1 MDFKTGQVSSLQRV
15 FLDGRCDLTEHNC
28 DSVLKGERYSYQ
40 IAYKSSEKFFA
51 EIVIDSPLSQF
62 ITVRSVGNV
71 PSELPVYESDC
82 EFCERNEPGLFPDVL
97 FPIENNRVLIKRQ
110 NFYALWITVDLPKD
124 TDAGDYEIN
133 IKLKKDGETISENIF
148 GLHVINAVLPEQKL
162 IYTQWFHSDSIANYY
177 KIPVFCEKFWTLVES
192 FIKAAVH
199 TGVNMLLTPV
209 FTPPLDTEIG
219 GERLTVQLVDVKLEN
234 GKYSFGFNRFIRWV
248 RLAQK
253 CGIKY
258 FEISHLFSQ
267 WGAKYTPKI
276 MAEVNGSQKRIFG
289 WETSADSIEYAEF
302 LSAFIPQLIKVI
314 RSLGIEKSTFFHIS
328 DEPNEDQIESYS
340 RAKRTVAPLL
350 EDFPIIDALSD
361 YSFYESGIINN
372 PIPCTNDI
380 ESFIEKGF
388 PHPWTYYCCGQGG
401 KLSNRFFGM
410 PLSTTRIIGFQLFKY
425 GIEGFLQWGFNFYN
439 SQYSLRSIDPFAVTD
454 ADSAFP
460 SGDSFTVYPGK
471 SVAIESVRSEVFF
484 QALQDMR
491 ALTLLCDKIGKKR
504 TIAAVEAD
512 FGIITFFDYPRGTEK
527 NVEFAKIGQQLL
539 GQFTQI
545 VIHLQFFL

>member
-1 MDFKTGQVSSLQRV
+1 MDFKTVQVSSLQRV

-124 TDAGDYEIN
+124 MDAGDYEIK

-148 GLHVINAVLPEQKL
+148 VLHVINAVLPEQKL

-177 KIPVFCEKFWTLVES
+177 KIPVFCEKFWALVES

-234 GKYSFGFNRFIRWV
+234 GKYSFGFDRFIRWV

-276 MAEVNGSQKRIFG
+276 VAEVNGRQKRIFG

-340 RAKRTVAPLL
+340 RSKSTVAPLL

-471 SVAIESVRSEVFF
+471 SGAIESVRSEVFF

-491 ALTLLCDKIGKKR
+491 ALTLLCDRIGKKR

-527 NVEFAKIGQQLL
+527 MLNLRKSVNNYLDNLHKQ
-539 GQFTQI
+539 
-545 VIHLQFFL
+545 

>member
-71 PSELPVYESDC
+71 ASELPVYESDY

-110 NFYALWITVDLPKD
+110 NYYALWITVDLPKD

-177 KIPVFCEKFWTLVES
+177 KIPVFCEKFWALVES

-209 FTPPLDTEIG
+209 FTPPLDTEVG

-234 GKYSFGFNRFIRWV
+234 GKYSFGFDRFIRWV

-340 RAKRTVAPLL
+340 RAKSTVAPLL

-471 SVAIESVRSEVFF
+471 NGAIESVRSEVFY

-491 ALTLLCDKIGKKR
+491 ALTLLCDRIGKKR

-527 NVEFAKIGQQLL
+527 MLNLRKSVNNYLDNLHKQ
-539 GQFTQI
+539 
-545 VIHLQFFL
+545 

>member
-110 NFYALWITVDLPKD
+110 NYYALWITVDLPKD

-133 IKLKKDGETISENIF
+133 IKLKKDSETISENIF

-177 KIPVFCEKFWTLVES
+177 KIPVFCEKFWALVES

-219 GERLTVQLVDVKLEN
+219 GERLTVQLVDIKLEN
-234 GKYSFGFNRFIRWV
+234 GKYSFGFDRFIRWV

-276 MAEVNGSQKRIFG
+276 VAEVNGSQKRIFG

-302 LSAFIPQLIKVI
+302 LSTFIPQLIKVI

-471 SVAIESVRSEVFF
+471 SGAIESVRSEVFF

-491 ALTLLCDKIGKKR
+491 ALTLLCDRIGKKR

-527 NVEFAKIGQQLL
+527 MLNLRKSVNNYLDNLHKQ
-539 GQFTQI
+539 
-545 VIHLQFFL
+545 

>member
-110 NFYALWITVDLPKD
+110 NYYALWITVDLPKD

-148 GLHVINAVLPEQKL
+148 GLHVINAVLPEQKF

-177 KIPVFCEKFWTLVES
+177 KIPVFCEKFWALVES

-219 GERLTVQLVDVKLEN
+219 GERLTVQLVDIKLEN
-234 GKYSFGFNRFIRWV
+234 GKYSFGFDRFIRWV

-276 MAEVNGSQKRIFG
+276 MAEINGRQKRIFG

-340 RAKRTVAPLL
+340 RSKSTVAPLL

-471 SVAIESVRSEVFF
+471 SGAIESVRSEVFF

-491 ALTLLCDKIGKKR
+491 ALTLLCDRIGKKR

-527 NVEFAKIGQQLL
+527 MLNLRKSVNNYLDNLHKQ
-539 GQFTQI
+539 
-545 VIHLQFFL
+545 

>member
-110 NFYALWITVDLPKD
+110 NYYALWITVDLPKD
-124 TDAGDYEIN
+124 TDAGDYEIK

-177 KIPVFCEKFWTLVES
+177 KIPVFCEKFWALVES

-234 GKYSFGFNRFIRWV
+234 GKYSFDFDRFIRWV

-276 MAEVNGSQKRIFG
+276 VAEVNGSQKRIFG

-340 RAKRTVAPLL
+340 RAKRTVALLL

-471 SVAIESVRSEVFF
+471 SGAIESVRSEVFF

-491 ALTLLCDKIGKKR
+491 ALTLLCDRIGKKR

-527 NVEFAKIGQQLL
+527 MLNLRKSVNNYLDNLHKQ
-539 GQFTQI
+539 
-545 VIHLQFFL
+545 

>member
-110 NFYALWITVDLPKD
+110 NYYALWITVDLPKD
-124 TDAGDYEIN
+124 TDAGDYEIK

-148 GLHVINAVLPEQKL
+148 GLHVINAVLPEQRL

-177 KIPVFCEKFWTLVES
+177 KIPVFCEKFWALVES

-234 GKYSFGFNRFIRWV
+234 GKYSFGFDRFIRWV
-248 RLAQK
+248 SLAQK

-276 MAEVNGSQKRIFG
+276 VAEVNGRQKRIFG

-340 RAKRTVAPLL
+340 MAKRTVAPLL

-471 SVAIESVRSEVFF
+471 SGAIESVRSEVFY

-491 ALTLLCDKIGKKR
+491 ALTLLCDRIGKKR

-527 NVEFAKIGQQLL
+527 MLNLRKSVNNYL
-539 GQFTQI
+539 GNLHKQ
-545 VIHLQFFL
+545 

>member
-177 KIPVFCEKFWTLVES
+177 KIPVFCEKFWALVES

-209 FTPPLDTEIG
+209 FTPPLDTVIG

-276 MAEVNGSQKRIFG
+276 VAEVNGSQKRIFG

-340 RAKRTVAPLL
+340 MAKSTVAPLL

-471 SVAIESVRSEVFF
+471 SGAIESVRSEVFF

-491 ALTLLCDKIGKKR
+491 ALTLLCDRIGKKR

-527 NVEFAKIGQQLL
+527 MLNLRKSVNNYLDNLHKQ
-539 GQFTQI
+539 
-545 VIHLQFFL
+545 

>member
-1 MDFKTGQVSSLQRV
+1 MDFKTVQVSSLQRV

-124 TDAGDYEIN
+124 TDAGDYEIK

-177 KIPVFCEKFWTLVES
+177 KIPVFCENFWALVES

-219 GERLTVQLVDVKLEN
+219 GERLTVQLVDIKLEN
-234 GKYSFGFNRFIRWV
+234 GKYSFGFDRFIRWV

-276 MAEVNGSQKRIFG
+276 MAEINGRQKRIFG

-340 RAKRTVAPLL
+340 RSKSTVAPLL

-471 SVAIESVRSEVFF
+471 SGAIESVRSEVFF

-491 ALTLLCDKIGKKR
+491 ALTLLCDRIGKKR

-512 FGIITFFDYPRGTEK
+512 FDIITFFDYPRGTEK
-527 NVEFAKIGQQLL
+527 MLNLRKSVNNYLDNLHKQ
-539 GQFTQI
+539 
-545 VIHLQFFL
+545 

>member
-71 PSELPVYESDC
+71 PSELPVYESDY

-177 KIPVFCEKFWTLVES
+177 KIPVFCEKFWALVES

-209 FTPPLDTEIG
+209 FTPPLDTEVG

-234 GKYSFGFNRFIRWV
+234 GKYSFGFDRFIRWV

-276 MAEVNGSQKRIFG
+276 MAEVNGRQKRIFG

-340 RAKRTVAPLL
+340 MAKSTVAPLL

-380 ESFIEKGF
+380 ESFIEKGL

-471 SVAIESVRSEVFF
+471 SGAIESVRSEVFF

-491 ALTLLCDKIGKKR
+491 ALTLLCDRIGKKR

-527 NVEFAKIGQQLL
+527 MLNLRKSVNNYLDNLHKQ
-539 GQFTQI
+539 
-545 VIHLQFFL
+545 

>member
-1 MDFKTGQVSSLQRV
+1 MDFKTVQVSSLQRV

-124 TDAGDYEIN
+124 TDAGDYEIK

-177 KIPVFCEKFWTLVES
+177 KIPVFCENFWALVES

-219 GERLTVQLVDVKLEN
+219 GERLTVQLVDIKLEN
-234 GKYSFGFNRFIRWV
+234 GKYSFGFDRFIRWV

-276 MAEVNGSQKRIFG
+276 MAEINGRQKRIFG

-340 RAKRTVAPLL
+340 RSKSTVAPLL

-471 SVAIESVRSEVFF
+471 SGAIESVRSEVFF

-491 ALTLLCDKIGKKR
+491 ALTLLCDRIGKKR

-527 NVEFAKIGQQLL
+527 MLNLRKSVNNYLDNLHKQ
-539 GQFTQI
+539 
-545 VIHLQFFL
+545 

>member
-1 MDFKTGQVSSLQRV
+1 MNFKTVQVSSLQRV

-110 NFYALWITVDLPKD
+110 NYYALWITVDLPKD
-124 TDAGDYEIN
+124 TVAGDYEIK

-177 KIPVFCEKFWTLVES
+177 KIPVFCEKFWALVES

-209 FTPPLDTEIG
+209 FTPPLDTEVG

-234 GKYSFGFNRFIRWV
+234 GKYSFGFDRFIRWV

-276 MAEVNGSQKRIFG
+276 VAEVNGSQKRIFG

-340 RAKRTVAPLL
+340 RSKSTVAPLL

-471 SVAIESVRSEVFF
+471 NGAIESVRSEVFY

-491 ALTLLCDKIGKKR
+491 ALTLLCDRIGKKR

-527 NVEFAKIGQQLL
+527 MLNLRKSVNNYLDNLHKQ
-539 GQFTQI
+539 
-545 VIHLQFFL
+545 

>member
-110 NFYALWITVDLPKD
+110 NYYALWITVDLPKD
-124 TDAGDYEIN
+124 TDAGDYEIK

-177 KIPVFCEKFWTLVES
+177 KIPVFCEKFWALVES

-234 GKYSFGFNRFIRWV
+234 GKYSFGFDRFIRWV

-276 MAEVNGSQKRIFG
+276 VAEVNGRQKRIFG

-302 LSAFIPQLIKVI
+302 LSAFIPQLIKI
-314 RSLGIEKSTFFHIS
+314 ICSLGIEKSTFFHIS

-340 RAKRTVAPLL
+340 MAKRTVAPLL

-361 YSFYESGIINN
+361 YSFYESGVINN

-471 SVAIESVRSEVFF
+471 SGAIESVRSEVFY

-491 ALTLLCDKIGKKR
+491 ALTLLCDRIGKKR

-527 NVEFAKIGQQLL
+527 MLNLRKSVNNYLDNLHKQ
-539 GQFTQI
+539 
-545 VIHLQFFL
+545 

>member
-110 NFYALWITVDLPKD
+110 NYYALWITVDLPKD
-124 TDAGDYEIN
+124 TDAGDYEIK

-177 KIPVFCEKFWTLVES
+177 KIPVFCEKFWALVES

-234 GKYSFGFNRFIRWV
+234 GKYSFGFDRFIRWV

-276 MAEVNGSQKRIFG
+276 MAGVNGSQKRIFG

-340 RAKRTVAPLL
+340 RSKSTVAPLL

-471 SVAIESVRSEVFF
+471 SGAIESVRSEVFF

-491 ALTLLCDKIGKKR
+491 ALTLLCDRIGKKR

-527 NVEFAKIGQQLL
+527 MLNLRKSVNNYLDNLHKQ
-539 GQFTQI
+539 
-545 VIHLQFFL
+545 

>member
-110 NFYALWITVDLPKD
+110 NYYALWITVDLPKD
-124 TDAGDYEIN
+124 TDAGDYEIK

-148 GLHVINAVLPEQKL
+148 VLHVINAVLPEQKL

-177 KIPVFCEKFWTLVES
+177 KIPVFCEKFWALVES

-234 GKYSFGFNRFIRWV
+234 GKYSFGFDRFIRWV

-276 MAEVNGSQKRIFG
+276 AAEINGSQKRIFG

-340 RAKRTVAPLL
+340 RSKSTVAPLL

-471 SVAIESVRSEVFF
+471 SGAIESVRSEVFF

-491 ALTLLCDKIGKKR
+491 ALTLLCDRIGKKR

-527 NVEFAKIGQQLL
+527 MLNLRKSVNNYLDNLHKQ
-539 GQFTQI
+539 
-545 VIHLQFFL
+545 

>member
-110 NFYALWITVDLPKD
+110 NYYALWITVDLPKD
-124 TDAGDYEIN
+124 TDAGDYEIK

-177 KIPVFCEKFWTLVES
+177 KIPVFCEKFWALVES

-209 FTPPLDTEIG
+209 FTPPLDTEVG

-234 GKYSFGFNRFIRWV
+234 GKYSFGFDRFIRWV

-276 MAEVNGSQKRIFG
+276 MAEVNGRQKRIFG

-340 RAKRTVAPLL
+340 RSKSTVAPLF

-471 SVAIESVRSEVFF
+471 SGAIESVRSEVFF

-491 ALTLLCDKIGKKR
+491 ALTLLCDRIGKNR

-527 NVEFAKIGQQLL
+527 MLNLRKSVNNYLDNLHKQ
-539 GQFTQI
+539 
-545 VIHLQFFL
+545 

>member
-1 MDFKTGQVSSLQRV
+1 MDFKTVQVSSLQRV

-110 NFYALWITVDLPKD
+110 NYYALWITVDLPKD
-124 TDAGDYEIN
+124 TDTGDYEIK
-133 IKLKKDGETISENIF
+133 IKLKKDGKTISENIF
-148 GLHVINAVLPEQKL
+148 CLHVINAVLPEQRL

-177 KIPVFCEKFWTLVES
+177 KIPVFCEKFWALVES

-234 GKYSFGFNRFIRWV
+234 GKYSFGFDRFIRWV

-276 MAEVNGSQKRIFG
+276 VAEVNGRQKRIFG

-302 LSAFIPQLIKVI
+302 LSAFIPQLIKII

-340 RAKRTVAPLL
+340 MAKRTVAPLL

-471 SVAIESVRSEVFF
+471 SGAIESVRSEVFY

-491 ALTLLCDKIGKKR
+491 ALTLLCDRIGKKR
-504 TIAAVEAD
+504 TIAAVETD

-527 NVEFAKIGQQLL
+527 MLNLRKSVNNYLDNLHKQ
-539 GQFTQI
+539 
-545 VIHLQFFL
+545 

>member
-110 NFYALWITVDLPKD
+110 NYYALWITVDLPKD

-133 IKLKKDGETISENIF
+133 IKLKKDSETISENIF

-177 KIPVFCEKFWTLVES
+177 KIPVFCEKFWALVES

-234 GKYSFGFNRFIRWV
+234 GKYSFGFDRFIRWV

-276 MAEVNGSQKRIFG
+276 MAEVNGRQKRIFG

-340 RAKRTVAPLL
+340 RAKSTVAPLL
-350 EDFPIIDALSD
+350 EDFPIIDALSG
-361 YSFYESGIINN
+361 YSFYDSGIINN

-471 SVAIESVRSEVFF
+471 SGAIESVRSEVFF

-491 ALTLLCDKIGKKR
+491 ALTLLCDRIGKKR

-512 FGIITFFDYPRGTEK
+512 FGMITFFDYPRGTEK
-527 NVEFAKIGQQLL
+527 MLNLRKSVNNYLDNLHKQ
-539 GQFTQI
+539 
-545 VIHLQFFL
+545 

>member
-110 NFYALWITVDLPKD
+110 NYYALWITVDLPKD
-124 TDAGDYEIN
+124 TDAGDYEIK

-177 KIPVFCEKFWTLVES
+177 KIPVFCEKFWALVES

-234 GKYSFGFNRFIRWV
+234 GKYSFGFDRFIRWV

-276 MAEVNGSQKRIFG
+276 VAEVNGRQKRIFG

-340 RAKRTVAPLL
+340 MAKRTVAPLL

-471 SVAIESVRSEVFF
+471 SGAIESVRSEVLF

-491 ALTLLCDKIGKKR
+491 ALTLLCDRIGKKR

-527 NVEFAKIGQQLL
+527 MLNLRKSVNNYLDNLHKQ
-539 GQFTQI
+539 
-545 VIHLQFFL
+545 

>member
-15 FLDGRCDLTEHNC
+15 YLDGRCDLTEHNC

-110 NFYALWITVDLPKD
+110 NYYALWITVDLPKD
-124 TDAGDYEIN
+124 TDAGDYEIK

-177 KIPVFCEKFWTLVES
+177 KIPVFCEKFWALVES

-234 GKYSFGFNRFIRWV
+234 GKYSFDFDRFIRWV

-276 MAEVNGSQKRIFG
+276 VAEVNGSQKRIFG

-340 RAKRTVAPLL
+340 RSKSTVAPLL

-471 SVAIESVRSEVFF
+471 SGAIESVRSEVFF

-491 ALTLLCDKIGKKR
+491 ALTLLCDRIGKKR

-527 NVEFAKIGQQLL
+527 MLNLRKSVNNYLDNLHKQ
-539 GQFTQI
+539 
-545 VIHLQFFL
+545 

>member
-71 PSELPVYESDC
+71 PSELPVYESDY

-110 NFYALWITVDLPKD
+110 NYYALWITVDLPKD

-177 KIPVFCEKFWTLVES
+177 KIPVFCEKFWALVES

-234 GKYSFGFNRFIRWV
+234 GKYSFGFDRFIRWV

-314 RSLGIEKSTFFHIS
+314 RSLAIEKSTFFHIS

-340 RAKRTVAPLL
+340 MAKSTVAPLL

-410 PLSTTRIIGFQLFKY
+410 PLSTTRIIGFQFFKY

-471 SVAIESVRSEVFF
+471 SGAIESVRSEVFF

-491 ALTLLCDKIGKKR
+491 ALTLLCDRIGKKR

-527 NVEFAKIGQQLL
+527 ILNLRKSVNNYLDNLHKQ
-539 GQFTQI
+539 
-545 VIHLQFFL
+545 

>member
-177 KIPVFCEKFWTLVES
+177 KIPVFCEKFWALVES

-234 GKYSFGFNRFIRWV
+234 GKYSFGFDRFIRWV

-276 MAEVNGSQKRIFG
+276 VAEVNGSQKRIFG

-340 RAKRTVAPLL
+340 RSKRTVAPLL

-460 SGDSFTVYPGK
+460 SGDSFTVYPGN
-471 SVAIESVRSEVFF
+471 SGAIESVRSEVFY

-491 ALTLLCDKIGKKR
+491 ALTLLCDRIGKKR

-527 NVEFAKIGQQLL
+527 MLNLRKSVNNYLDNLHKQ
-539 GQFTQI
+539 
-545 VIHLQFFL
+545 

>member
-110 NFYALWITVDLPKD
+110 NYYALWITIDLPKD
-124 TDAGDYEIN
+124 TDAGDYEIK

-177 KIPVFCEKFWTLVES
+177 KIPVFCEKFWALVES

-234 GKYSFGFNRFIRWV
+234 GKYSFGFDRFIRWV

-276 MAEVNGSQKRIFG
+276 VAEVNGSQKRIFG

-314 RSLGIEKSTFFHIS
+314 RSLGIENSTFFHIS

-340 RAKRTVAPLL
+340 RSKSTVAPLL

-410 PLSTTRIIGFQLFKY
+410 PLSTTRIIGSQLFKY

-471 SVAIESVRSEVFF
+471 SGAIESVRSEVFF

-491 ALTLLCDKIGKKR
+491 ALTLLCDRIGKKR

-527 NVEFAKIGQQLL
+527 MLNLRKSVNNYLDNLHKQ
-539 GQFTQI
+539 
-545 VIHLQFFL
+545 

>member
-62 ITVRSVGNV
+62 ITVRSVGNA

-177 KIPVFCEKFWTLVES
+177 KISVFCEKFWALVES

-234 GKYSFGFNRFIRWV
+234 GKYSFGFDRFIRWV

-276 MAEVNGSQKRIFG
+276 VAEVNGSQKRIFG
-289 WETSADSIEYAEF
+289 WETSADSIEYTEF

-471 SVAIESVRSEVFF
+471 SGAIESVRSEVFF

-491 ALTLLCDKIGKKR
+491 ALTLLCDRIGKKR

-527 NVEFAKIGQQLL
+527 MLNLRKSVNNYLDNLHKQ
-539 GQFTQI
+539 
-545 VIHLQFFL
+545 

>member
-97 FPIENNRVLIKRQ
+97 FPIENSRVLIKRQ
-110 NFYALWITVDLPKD
+110 NYYALWITVDLPKD
-124 TDAGDYEIN
+124 TDAGDYEIK

-177 KIPVFCEKFWTLVES
+177 KIPVFCEKFWALVES

-219 GERLTVQLVDVKLEN
+219 GERLTVQLVDVNLES
-234 GKYSFGFNRFIRWV
+234 GKYSFGFDRFIRWV

-276 MAEVNGSQKRIFG
+276 VAEVNGSQKRIFG

-340 RAKRTVAPLL
+340 MAKSTVAPLL

-471 SVAIESVRSEVFF
+471 SGAIESVRSEVFF

-491 ALTLLCDKIGKKR
+491 ALTLLCDRIGKKR

-527 NVEFAKIGQQLL
+527 MLNLRKSVNNYLDNLHKQ
-539 GQFTQI
+539 
-545 VIHLQFFL
+545 

>member
-1 MDFKTGQVSSLQRV
+1 MDFKTVQVSSLQRV

-51 EIVIDSPLSQF
+51 EIIIDSPLSQF

-110 NFYALWITVDLPKD
+110 NYYALWITVDLPKD
-124 TDAGDYEIN
+124 TDAGDYEIK

-177 KIPVFCEKFWTLVES
+177 KVPVFCEKFWALVES

-234 GKYSFGFNRFIRWV
+234 GKYSFGFDRFIRWV

-276 MAEVNGSQKRIFG
+276 VAEVNGSQKRIFG

-340 RAKRTVAPLL
+340 MAKSTVAPLL

-471 SVAIESVRSEVFF
+471 SGAIESVRSEVFF

-491 ALTLLCDKIGKKR
+491 ALTLLCDRIGKKR

-527 NVEFAKIGQQLL
+527 MLNLRKSVNNYLDNLHKQ
-539 GQFTQI
+539 
-545 VIHLQFFL
+545 

>member
-110 NFYALWITVDLPKD
+110 NYYALWITVDLPKD
-124 TDAGDYEIN
+124 TDAGDYEIK

-177 KIPVFCEKFWTLVES
+177 KIPVFCEKFWALVES

-209 FTPPLDTEIG
+209 FTPPLDTKIG

-234 GKYSFGFNRFIRWV
+234 GKYSFGFDRFIRWV

-276 MAEVNGSQKRIFG
+276 VAEVNGSQKRIFG

-314 RSLGIEKSTFFHIS
+314 RSLGIENSTFFHIS

-340 RAKRTVAPLL
+340 RSKSTVAPLL

-471 SVAIESVRSEVFF
+471 NGAIESVRSEVFF

-491 ALTLLCDKIGKKR
+491 ALTLLCDRIGKKR

-512 FGIITFFDYPRGTEK
+512 FGIITFFDYPRGTGK
-527 NVEFAKIGQQLL
+527 MLKLRKSVNNYLDNLNKQ
-539 GQFTQI
+539 
-545 VIHLQFFL
+545 

>member
-110 NFYALWITVDLPKD
+110 NYYALWITVDLPKD
-124 TDAGDYEIN
+124 TDAGDYEIK

-177 KIPVFCEKFWTLVES
+177 KIPVFCEKFWALVES

-219 GERLTVQLVDVKLEN
+219 GERLTVQLVDIKLEN
-234 GKYSFGFNRFIRWV
+234 GKYSFGFDRFIRWV

-276 MAEVNGSQKRIFG
+276 MAEINGRQKRIFG

-340 RAKRTVAPLL
+340 RSKSTVAPLL

-471 SVAIESVRSEVFF
+471 SDAIESVRSEVFF

-491 ALTLLCDKIGKKR
+491 ALTLLCDRIGKKR

-527 NVEFAKIGQQLL
+527 MLNLRKSVNNYLDNLNKQ
-539 GQFTQI
+539 
-545 VIHLQFFL
+545 

>member
-110 NFYALWITVDLPKD
+110 NYYALWITVDLPKD
-124 TDAGDYEIN
+124 TDAGDYEIK

-177 KIPVFCEKFWTLVES
+177 KIPVFCEKFWALVES

-219 GERLTVQLVDVKLEN
+219 GERLTVQLVDIKLEN
-234 GKYSFGFNRFIRWV
+234 GKYSFGFDRFIRWV

-276 MAEVNGSQKRIFG
+276 MAEINGRQKRIFG

-340 RAKRTVAPLL
+340 RSKSTVAPLL

-471 SVAIESVRSEVFF
+471 SGAIESVRSEVFF

-491 ALTLLCDKIGKKR
+491 ALTLLCDRIGKKR

-527 NVEFAKIGQQLL
+527 MLNLRKSVNNYLDNLHKQ
-539 GQFTQI
+539 
-545 VIHLQFFL
+545 

>member
-15 FLDGRCDLTEHNC
+15 YLDGRCDLTEHNC

-124 TDAGDYEIN
+124 TDAGDYEIK

-177 KIPVFCEKFWTLVES
+177 KIPVFCEKFWALVES

-234 GKYSFGFNRFIRWV
+234 GKYSFGFDRFIRWV

-276 MAEVNGSQKRIFG
+276 MAEINGRQKRIFG

-302 LSAFIPQLIKVI
+302 LSTFIPQLIKVI

-340 RAKRTVAPLL
+340 RSKSTVAPLL

-471 SVAIESVRSEVFF
+471 SGAIESVRSEVFF

-491 ALTLLCDKIGKKR
+491 ALTLLCDRIGKKR

-527 NVEFAKIGQQLL
+527 MLNLRKSVNNYLDNLHKQ
-539 GQFTQI
+539 
-545 VIHLQFFL
+545 

>member
-110 NFYALWITVDLPKD
+110 NYYALWITVDLPKD

-177 KIPVFCEKFWTLVES
+177 KIPVFCEKFWALVES

-199 TGVNMLLTPV
+199 TGVNMLLSPV

-234 GKYSFGFNRFIRWV
+234 GKYSFGFDRFIRWV

-289 WETSADSIEYAEF
+289 WETSANSIEYAEF

-340 RAKRTVAPLL
+340 MAKSTVAPLL
-350 EDFPIIDALSD
+350 EDFSIIDALSD

-401 KLSNRFFGM
+401 KLSNRFFGI

-471 SVAIESVRSEVFF
+471 SGAIESVRSEVFF

-491 ALTLLCDKIGKKR
+491 ALTLLCDRIGKKR
-504 TIAAVEAD
+504 TISAVEAD

-527 NVEFAKIGQQLL
+527 MLNLRKSVNNYLDNLHKQ
-539 GQFTQI
+539 
-545 VIHLQFFL
+545 

>member
-71 PSELPVYESDC
+71 PSELPVYESDF

-97 FPIENNRVLIKRQ
+97 FPIESNRVLIKRQ
-110 NFYALWITVDLPKD
+110 NYYALWITVDLPKD
-124 TDAGDYEIN
+124 TDAGDYEIK

-177 KIPVFCEKFWTLVES
+177 KIPVFCEKFWALVES

-219 GERLTVQLVDVKLEN
+219 GERLTVQLVDIKLEN
-234 GKYSFGFNRFIRWV
+234 GKYSFGFDRFIRWV

-276 MAEVNGSQKRIFG
+276 VAEVNGSQKRIFG

-340 RAKRTVAPLL
+340 SSKSTVAPLL

-471 SVAIESVRSEVFF
+471 SGAIESVRSEVFF

-491 ALTLLCDKIGKKR
+491 ALTLLCDRIGKKR

-527 NVEFAKIGQQLL
+527 MLNLRKSVNNYLDNLHKQ
-539 GQFTQI
+539 
-545 VIHLQFFL
+545 

>member
-71 PSELPVYESDC
+71 PSELPVYETDC

-110 NFYALWITVDLPKD
+110 NYYAFWITVDLPKD
-124 TDAGDYEIN
+124 TDAGDYEIK

-177 KIPVFCEKFWTLVES
+177 KIPVFCEKFWALVES

-234 GKYSFGFNRFIRWV
+234 GKYSFGFDRFIRWV

-276 MAEVNGSQKRIFG
+276 VAEVNGSQKRIFG

-340 RAKRTVAPLL
+340 RAKSTVAPLL
-350 EDFPIIDALSD
+350 EDFPIIDALSG
-361 YSFYESGIINN
+361 YSFYDSGIINN

-471 SVAIESVRSEVFF
+471 SGAIESVRSEVFF

-491 ALTLLCDKIGKKR
+491 ALTLLCDRIGKKR

-512 FGIITFFDYPRGTEK
+512 FGIITFFDYPRGIEK
-527 NVEFAKIGQQLL
+527 MLKLRKSVNNYLDNLHKQ
-539 GQFTQI
+539 
-545 VIHLQFFL
+545 

>member
-15 FLDGRCDLTEHNC
+15 YLDGRCDLTEHNC

-97 FPIENNRVLIKRQ
+97 FPIENNRVLIKLQ
-110 NFYALWITVDLPKD
+110 NYYALWITVDLPKD
-124 TDAGDYEIN
+124 TDAGDYEIK

-177 KIPVFCEKFWTLVES
+177 KIPVFCEKFWALVES

-234 GKYSFGFNRFIRWV
+234 GKYSFGFDRFIRWV

-276 MAEVNGSQKRIFG
+276 MAEVNGRQKRIFG

-340 RAKRTVAPLL
+340 RSKSTVAPLL

-471 SVAIESVRSEVFF
+471 SGAIESVRSEVFF

-491 ALTLLCDKIGKKR
+491 ALTLLCDRIGKKR

-527 NVEFAKIGQQLL
+527 MLKLRKSVNNYLDNLNKQ
-539 GQFTQI
+539 
-545 VIHLQFFL
+545 

>member
-124 TDAGDYEIN
+124 TDAGDYEIK

-148 GLHVINAVLPEQKL
+148 GPHVINAVLPEQKL

-177 KIPVFCEKFWTLVES
+177 KIPVFCEKFWALVES

-234 GKYSFGFNRFIRWV
+234 GKYSFGFDRFIRWV

-340 RAKRTVAPLL
+340 MAKSTVAPLL

-471 SVAIESVRSEVFF
+471 SGAIESVRSEVFF

-491 ALTLLCDKIGKKR
+491 ALTLLCDRIGKKR

-527 NVEFAKIGQQLL
+527 MLNLRKSVNNYLDNLHKQ
-539 GQFTQI
+539 
-545 VIHLQFFL
+545 

>member
-110 NFYALWITVDLPKD
+110 NYYALWITVDLPKD
-124 TDAGDYEIN
+124 TDAGDYEIK

-148 GLHVINAVLPEQKL
+148 GLHVINAVLPEQRL
-162 IYTQWFHSDSIANYY
+162 IYAQWFHSDSIANYY
-177 KIPVFCEKFWTLVES
+177 KIPVFCEKFWALVES

-234 GKYSFGFNRFIRWV
+234 GKYSFGFDRFIRWV

-276 MAEVNGSQKRIFG
+276 VAEVNGRQKRIFG

-302 LSAFIPQLIKVI
+302 LSAFIPQLIKII

-340 RAKRTVAPLL
+340 MAKRTVAPLL

-361 YSFYESGIINN
+361 YSFYESGVINN

-471 SVAIESVRSEVFF
+471 SGAIESVRSEVFY

-491 ALTLLCDKIGKKR
+491 ALTLLCDRIGKKR

-527 NVEFAKIGQQLL
+527 MLNLRKSVNNYLDNLHKQ
-539 GQFTQI
+539 
-545 VIHLQFFL
+545 

>member
-110 NFYALWITVDLPKD
+110 NYYALWITVDLPKD
-124 TDAGDYEIN
+124 TDAGDYEIK

-177 KIPVFCEKFWTLVES
+177 KIPVFCEEFWTLVES
-192 FIKAAVH
+192 FIKAAVN

-219 GERLTVQLVDVKLEN
+219 GERLTVQLVDVKLKN
-234 GKYSFGFNRFIRWV
+234 GKYSFGFDRFIRWV

-276 MAEVNGSQKRIFG
+276 VAEVNGSQKRIFG

-340 RAKRTVAPLL
+340 RAKSTVAPLL
-350 EDFPIIDALSD
+350 EGFPIIDALSD

-454 ADSAFP
+454 TDSAFP

-471 SVAIESVRSEVFF
+471 SGAIESVRSEVFF

-491 ALTLLCDKIGKKR
+491 ALTLLCDRIGKKR

-527 NVEFAKIGQQLL
+527 MLNLRKSVNNYLDNLHKQ
-539 GQFTQI
+539 
-545 VIHLQFFL
+545 

>member
-82 EFCERNEPGLFPDVL
+82 EFYERNEPGLFPDVL

-110 NFYALWITVDLPKD
+110 NYYALWITVDLPKD
-124 TDAGDYEIN
+124 TDAGDYEIK

-177 KIPVFCEKFWTLVES
+177 KIPVFCENFWALVES

-219 GERLTVQLVDVKLEN
+219 GERLTVQLVDIKLEN
-234 GKYSFGFNRFIRWV
+234 GKYSFGFDRFIRWV

-276 MAEVNGSQKRIFG
+276 MAEINGRQKRIFG

-340 RAKRTVAPLL
+340 RSKSTVAPLL

-471 SVAIESVRSEVFF
+471 SGAIESVRSEVFF

-491 ALTLLCDKIGKKR
+491 ALTLLCDRIGKKR

-527 NVEFAKIGQQLL
+527 MLNLRKSVNNYLDNLHKQ
-539 GQFTQI
+539 
-545 VIHLQFFL
+545 

>member
-1 MDFKTGQVSSLQRV
+1 MDFKTVQVSSLQRV

-97 FPIENNRVLIKRQ
+97 FPIENSRVLIKRQ
-110 NFYALWITVDLPKD
+110 NYYALWITVDLPKD
-124 TDAGDYEIN
+124 TDAGDYEIK

-177 KIPVFCEKFWTLVES
+177 KIPVFCEKFWALVES

-219 GERLTVQLVDVKLEN
+219 GERLTVQLVDVNLES
-234 GKYSFGFNRFIRWV
+234 GKYSFGFDRFIRWV

-276 MAEVNGSQKRIFG
+276 VAEVNGSQKRIFG

-340 RAKRTVAPLL
+340 MAKSTVAPLL

-471 SVAIESVRSEVFF
+471 SGAIESVRSEVFF

-491 ALTLLCDKIGKKR
+491 ALTLLCDRIGKKR

-527 NVEFAKIGQQLL
+527 MLNLRKSVNNYLDNLHKQ
-539 GQFTQI
+539 
-545 VIHLQFFL
+545 